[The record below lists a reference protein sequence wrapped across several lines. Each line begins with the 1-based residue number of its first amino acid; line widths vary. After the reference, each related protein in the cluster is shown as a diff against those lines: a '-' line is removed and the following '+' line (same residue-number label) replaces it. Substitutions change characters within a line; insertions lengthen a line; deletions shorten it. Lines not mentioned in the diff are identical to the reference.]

1 MRALFKPEDG
11 NVLLVRDADIN
22 ESTLLRNFCNK
33 VKNGAV
39 IEVQE
44 RNTGVN
50 DLLTGLVFTVTEAE
64 TPVDVPSYISIVST
78 VVNKTTELPL
88 FSIDFKPENANYL
101 QFKVDI
107 SKWALLKYDLEA
119 LGLTNVTLTSEG
131 NIIASNDSLDIVR
144 GVITVP
150 KGLFQYVNKLDA
162 SVNNFS
168 DITEIVLGD

>member
-11 NVLLVRDADIN
+11 NVLLIKDADFN
-22 ESTLLRNFCNK
+22 ESTLLHNFSNK
-33 VKNGAV
+33 VKNGAT

-50 DLLTGLVFTVTEAE
+50 DLLTGLVFIVKEADV
-64 TPVDVPSYISIVST
+64 PVDVPSYISIVST

-88 FSIDFKPENANYL
+88 FSIDFKADNENYI

-119 LGLTNVTLTSEG
+119 LGLTNVTITSEG
-131 NIIASNDSLDIVR
+131 KVIANNGGLDIIR
-144 GVITVP
+144 GVITIP

-168 DITEIVLGD
+168 DIAEIVLGD